1 MCFTLSVQVE
11 KHRLEKFMNA
21 RFREDFSF
29 EPFYFVSAFDFP
41 VIPVITS
48 GNPEFFTP
56 MSWGL
61 IPSWVKTPTEA
72 KSIKEKTLNARI
84 ESILEKPSFRYSAE
98 SNRCIVPA
106 TGFFE
111 WQQIHGKKIP
121 WFIGLSNN
129 EIMHLAG
136 IYSTW
141 TNSETGE
148 IIDTF
153 SIITIPANPLLEKIH
168 NTKKRMPAILKP
180 NQAEKWLDK
189 DLKTSLYP
197 EIIKPV
203 EQEYLKAYTVSPIV
217 SNPKAN
223 RNIPDVLEPY
233 SYPEQQSLF

>member
-11 KHRLEKFMNA
+11 KHRLEKAMNA
-21 RFREDFSF
+21 RFREDFRF

-41 VIPVITS
+41 VIPVVAS
-48 GNPEFFTP
+48 GNPEYFTP

-61 IPSWVKTPTEA
+61 IPNWVKTPIEA
-72 KSIKEKTLNARI
+72 QSIKGKTLNARF
-84 ESILEKPSFRYSAE
+84 ESILEKPSFRYSAK

-111 WQQIHGKKIP
+111 WQHIHGKKIP

-129 EIMHLAG
+129 EIMYLAG

-141 TNSETGE
+141 TNTETGE
-148 IIDTF
+148 MVDTF

-180 NQAEKWLDK
+180 ENAEKWLDK
-189 DLKTSLYP
+189 DLKTSLYSD
-197 EIIKPV
+197 IIKPV
-203 EQEYLKAYTVSPIV
+203 EQEYLKAYTVSPII
-217 SNPKAN
+217 SNPKAK
-223 RNIPDVLEPY
+223 RNVPEVLEPY

>member
-1 MCFTLSVQVE
+1 MCFTLSLQV
-11 KHRLEKFMNA
+11 KRHRLEKVMNA
-21 RFREDFSF
+21 RFREDFCF
-29 EPFYFVSAFDFP
+29 EPFYFISAFDFS
-41 VIPVITS
+41 VIPVVS
-48 GNPEFFTP
+48 LGNPEYFTP

-61 IPSWVKTPTEA
+61 IPYWVKTPIEA
-72 KSIKEKTLNARI
+72 QTIKRKTLNARF
-84 ESILEKPSFRYSAE
+84 ESILEKPSFRCSAE

-111 WQQIHGKKIP
+111 WQHINGEKIP

-141 TNSETGE
+141 TNTETGE
-148 IIDTF
+148 MVDTF
-153 SIITIPANPLLEKIH
+153 AIITVPANPLLEKIH

-189 DLKTSLYP
+189 DLKTYHYS

-203 EQEYLKAYTVSPIV
+203 EQDYLKAYTVSPIV
-217 SNPKAN
+217 SNPKTN
-223 RNIPDVLEPY
+223 RNIPEVLEPY
-233 SYPEQQSLF
+233 SYPEQQLLF